1 MAVCNIYQQKRI
13 DKEAIMRPP
22 VPEGTILS
30 LSELRIVT
38 FYNKAG
44 QKIGE
49 VDFSTDKILFE
60 GAIDNTADRLFSF
73 LKLIIDPYF
82 KDRKNVK

>member
-1 MAVCNIYQQKRI
+1 
-13 DKEAIMRPP
+13 MRPP

-30 LSELRIVT
+30 LSELRVVT
-38 FYNKAG
+38 FYNKDG

-49 VDFSTDKILFE
+49 VDFSTDKVLFE
-60 GAIDNTADRLFSF
+60 GAIDKTADRLFSF
-73 LKLIIDPYF
+73 LKHIIDPYF

>member
-1 MAVCNIYQQKRI
+1 
-13 DKEAIMRPP
+13 MRPL

-30 LSELRIVT
+30 LSELRVVT
-38 FYNKAG
+38 FYNKDG

-49 VDFSTDKILFE
+49 IDFSTDKVLFE
-60 GAIDNTADRLFSF
+60 GAIDKTADRLFSF
-73 LKLIIDPYF
+73 LKHIIDPYF

>member
-1 MAVCNIYQQKRI
+1 
-13 DKEAIMRPP
+13 MRPL

-30 LSELRIVT
+30 LSELRVVT
-38 FYNKAG
+38 FYNKDG

-49 VDFSTDKILFE
+49 VDFSTDKVLFE
-60 GAIDNTADRLFSF
+60 GAIDKTADRLFSF
-73 LKLIIDPYF
+73 LKHIIDPYF